1 MPLGGLLPY
10 GVGQAAMGAGGFPQ
24 GQMQTVAEPFV
35 YGAGGRRLT
44 PQDIAREREIAAA
57 MMQTDYSPI
66 ASPWQGLAR
75 VSENVLGGL
84 RQRSANKAQDVNRT
98 EDDARIAALLGN
110 AGGAIPAGGG
120 PGAFQSSASGPNIA
134 AILASPYAGEGVRAL
149 AKRQLDLQD
158 ARAKAQIGSEF
169 AEPTETARLAREA
182 YPNDPAKQSAFIQ
195 SVARNKEDP
204 FVNVIGNP
212 DFGTYAGRQSGLNAI
227 LGAGAQ
233 PQPQAMDAPD
243 TLPADFFDAGPP
255 SISAAPP
262 RVSEASALA
271 TARAEGD
278 EYLRRILGGRR

>member
-10 GVGQAAMGAGGFPQ
+10 GVGEAAMQAAP
-24 GQMQTVAEPFV
+24 EPFV
-35 YGAGGRRLT
+35 YGAGGRRMT

-84 RQRSANKAQDVNRT
+84 KQRGANKAQDVNRT

-110 AGGAIPAGGG
+110 AGGAISAGGG
-120 PGAFQSSASGPNIA
+120 PGASQSSASGPNIA

-158 ARAKAQIGSEF
+158 MERKAQINSQY

-182 YPNDPAKQSAFIQ
+182 FPNDPARQSSFMQA
-195 SVARNKEDP
+195 VAMNKEDP

-227 LGAGAQ
+227 LGAR
-233 PQPQAMDAPD
+233 PQAPTQEAPD
-243 TLPADFFDAGPP
+243 TLPADFFDGAPP
-255 SISAAPP
+255 PISAAPAAP
-262 RVSEASALA
+262 NAAEMAR
-271 TARAEGD
+271 ARAEADAWMRLNGMGQ
-278 EYLRRILGGRR
+278 R

>member
-1 MPLGGLLPY
+1 
-10 GVGQAAMGAGGFPQ
+10 MGAGGFPQ
-24 GQMQTVAEPFV
+24 SQMQTAAEPFV
-35 YGAGGRRLT
+35 YGAGGRRMT

-84 RQRSANKAQDVNRT
+84 KQRGANKAQDVNRT

-120 PGAFQSSASGPNIA
+120 PGASQSSASGPNIA
-134 AILASPYAGEGVRAL
+134 AILASPYASEGVRAL
-149 AKRQLDLQD
+149 ATRQME
-158 ARAKAQIGSEF
+158 AQEF
-169 AEPTETARLAREA
+169 DRREKLKSQFGEPTETARLAREA
-182 YPNDPAKQSAFIQ
+182 FPNDPARQSSFMQA
-195 SVARNKEDP
+195 VAMNKEDP

-243 TLPADFFDAGPP
+243 TLPADFFDSGPP
-255 SISAAPP
+255 PISGAPAPP
-262 RVSEASALA
+262 DAAALA
-271 TARAEGD
+271 RARADADAWMKLNGMGP
-278 EYLRRILGGRR
+278 R